1 MTEVKRYGRFA
12 AVALSVAVVF
22 PQARAGDYWLAGSD
36 PGSASSMNG
45 SGSSAGW
52 ATSAT
57 GARSVAAATS
67 GNIYHVGVRN
77 ETALLLRTPANS
89 TGYAFLGDQLVLEG
103 GVIAHKGKQNSF
115 VTIPNLLA
123 ASGSSQINMS
133 SSFTTANAG
142 GYNGSIWTIGENAEL
157 LTLVLGGSGSTK
169 VRCDLVVDTKVVGS
183 GKLAFRSESTTD
195 LLSASVT
202 YKGDLSEFIGKFEAT
217 GLYSSVKFSAGGM
230 LSSGPKTLDPE
241 SIVVR
246 DTIVL
251 SFAESTILHENRGV
265 WLDPDG
271 KVTIDVAAGKTV
283 RIRGPLTAPGGFI
296 KTGEGTLLLGGVNYG
311 YDIGLV
317 DVKAGSVLH
326 GEGPVVAVVKAYRG
340 PADGQ
345 KHSPSV
351 DIQDPRGGVGCT
363 VEWKVADGEWSA
375 KIPSFSEP
383 VQCEVSYRIV
393 CEHYDTLEGT
403 VEMTLLED
411 VRAYVSNSGSNES
424 PYDTPEKAA
433 RNLQDAVNA
442 ACEQEAPEETRRCVH
457 VAAGAYSLGAPVTA
471 TGVNIIGTAD
481 RSVIF
486 SDAGIALTKGEISG
500 ATFRSGATVGLNNA
514 TMTNCLANGVVNAV
528 QTTGESKIVGCELR
542 DAANGS
548 YVILA
553 ANKTTVMSTTI
564 TNNTLKSLPNGSMS
578 GAAIFVLGDGSGE
591 DLAQLVVSNCQ
602 MSGNVV
608 NSGNNSAAIV
618 STWNNTIDGQSA
630 FFDRCEF
637 RDNTGRCGFGRLA
650 GSTYEKSNIKMRN
663 CLCVGHAS
671 IAVGSQAPGPFFFV
685 ASGEIVNCTFDHDKA
700 SGSLQLHGTTKT
712 GLFSIY
718 NCIFRH
724 LELVDGSGTLPIGGV
739 NPPLVYNSVVY
750 PSAASD
756 TIQRDTNY
764 FDRDVKFV
772 GPGKSRPEFAL
783 ARDSFG
789 VGLGDKS
796 VWESVKNATDLAGGK
811 RITFGKVDVGCYQI
825 PPPGFMLLLR

>member
-202 YKGDLSEFIGKFEAT
+202 YKGDLSEFTGKFEAT

-251 SFAESTILHENRGV
+251 SFAESTELHANRGV

-317 DVKAGSVLH
+317 DVKAGSVLY
-326 GEGPVVAVVKAYRG
+326 GAGPVVAVVKGYRG

-375 KIPSFSEP
+375 KIPSFTEP
-383 VQCEVSYRIV
+383 VQCEVSYRIA
-393 CEHYDTLEGT
+393 CEHYDALEGT
-403 VEMTLLED
+403 VEMVLLED
-411 VRAYVSNSGSNES
+411 VCAYVSNSGSNES

-442 ACEQEAPEETRRCVH
+442 ACAQEAPKGTRRCVH

-500 ATFRSGATVGLNNA
+500 ATFRAGATVGLNNA
-514 TMTNCLANGVVNAV
+514 TMTNCLATGVVNAV
-528 QTTGESKIVGCELR
+528 QTTGESRIVGCELR

-564 TNNTLKSLPNGSMS
+564 TNNTLKSLPNGLGS
-578 GAAIFVLGDGSGE
+578 GAAIFVLGDGVGE

-602 MSGNVV
+602 VSGNTAEL
-608 NSGNNSAAIV
+608 NEQLSSAIV
-618 STWNNTIDGQSA
+618 STWNQTLDGQSA
-630 FFDRCEF
+630 VFDHCEF
-637 RDNTGRCGFGRLA
+637 RNNIGRFGFGRISY
-650 GSTYEKSNIKMRN
+650 GECVKSSIKMRN
-663 CLCVGHAS
+663 CLCVGHKS
-671 IAVGSQAPGPFFFV
+671 IASGGALVFV
-685 ASGEIVNCTFDHDKA
+685 ASGEIVNCTFDHCKA
-700 SGSLQLHGTTKT
+700 GGSLQTHPTTKT

-783 ARDSFG
+783 ERDSFG

-796 VWESVKNATDLAGGK
+796 VWESFKNATDLAGGK
-811 RITFGKVDVGCYQI
+811 RITCGKVDVGCYQI
-825 PPPGFMLLLR
+825 LPPGFMLLLR